1 MVGIQS
7 GLLMFPI
14 NILIIT
20 IFRSI
25 KPRIVSKK
33 DKDEEMM
40 KPPPV
45 SIPTILKVNTELT
58 LRFIR
63 GFAFRCYLD
72 LISAFLHFCSIMHM
86 HKA

>member
-1 MVGIQS
+1 MCVGTLNLTWQEVMVGIQS

-33 DKDEEMM
+33 DKEEEIF

-45 SIPTILKVNTELT
+45 SMPTILKVCFS
-58 LRFIR
+58 R
-63 GFAFRCYLD
+63 YL
-72 LISAFLHFCSIMHM
+72 
-86 HKA
+86 